1 MNGQLQKSL
10 IIVITLILLT
20 SGCTAEKTSVNS
32 LTTTFK
38 NNKCTYDGAKSVA
51 AGEVSFIM
59 VDKNRDL
66 NAAMIV
72 LTLDEGKTVEDLK
85 ALPTN
90 TGEDPQWTHR
100 VGAAERHVYPGES
113 YTFKAT
119 IETGPI
125 YMICFSGSP
134 ELISGVLGPIEVIK

>member
-1 MNGQLQKSL
+1 MEGRLRKSV
-10 IIVITLILLT
+10 IIVIILILLT
-20 SGCTAEKTSVNS
+20 SGCKVDQTSKHS
-32 LTTTFK
+32 LTTTFR
-38 NNKCTYDGAKSVA
+38 NNICTYDGAKSVA

-59 VDKNRDL
+59 VNKYRDL
-66 NAAMIV
+66 NVAMIV
-72 LTLDEGKTVEDLK
+72 LTLDKGKTVDDLK

-100 VGAAERHVYPGES
+100 VGAPERHVYPGES

-125 YMICFSGSP
+125 YMLCFSGSP
-134 ELISGVLGPIEVIK
+134 ELITGVLGPIEVIK